1 MNIEKFY
8 QDLDALFAE
17 KKVDKVEAFLL
28 DAIAKAEAA
37 EEHAMI
43 VAACNELGGLYRM
56 LSRYEEG
63 LPLYDKALDSLK
75 RIGESDSENYATT
88 LINYATILSMSGNHE
103 EALEK
108 YKEAVMILQLHG
120 AEGNYRMAAL
130 YNNMS
135 GIYRAKGD
143 FNTAAAYIH
152 KAVLILRELSG
163 SEAEIAIS
171 YSNLAGLYI
180 VLKDMANAEKYAK
193 EAVGIF
199 RSKVGTQDVH
209 YSAALC
215 TLGEVE
221 FAKGEYDEAEELFSE
236 ALQLIAR
243 DYGTGTDSY
252 KIVEK
257 NLKLCQERK

>member
-17 KKVDKVEAFLL
+17 KRVDKIETFLVDSL
-28 DAIAKAEAA
+28 KEAEAA
-37 EEHAMI
+37 DEQAMI
-43 VAACNELGGLYRM
+43 IASCNELGGLYRM

-63 LPLYDKALDSLK
+63 LPLYEKALNSLRK
-75 RIGESDSENYATT
+75 IGESDSENYATT
-88 LINYATILSMSGNHE
+88 LINYATILSMSGKHE
-103 EALEK
+103 DALEK
-108 YKEAVMILQLHG
+108 YKEAVLILQLHG
-120 AEGNYRMAAL
+120 AEDDYRMAAL

-143 FNTAAAYIH
+143 FNTAATYIH
-152 KAVLILRELSG
+152 KAVLILQKLSE

-171 YSNLAGLYI
+171 YSNLAGLY
-180 VLKDMANAEKYAK
+180 VLLNDMENAEKYAK

-209 YSAALC
+209 YSASLC
-215 TLGEVE
+215 TLGEVQ
-221 FAKGEYDEAEELFSE
+221 FAKCEYAEAEELFSE

-257 NLKLCQERK
+257 NLKLCQEKK

>member
-17 KKVDKVEAFLL
+17 KIVDKVEAFLL
-28 DAIAKAEAA
+28 DTIAKAEAA
-37 EEHAMI
+37 EEHGMI
-43 VAACNELGGLYRM
+43 IAACNELGGLYRM

-63 LPLYDKALDSLK
+63 LPLYEKALDSLR

-88 LINYATILSMSGNHE
+88 LINYATILSMSGKHE

-108 YKEAVMILQLHG
+108 YKEAVLLLQLYG
-120 AEGNYRMAAL
+120 VEDDYRMAAL

-135 GIYRAKGD
+135 GIYRGKGD
-143 FNTAAAYIH
+143 LDTAATYIH
-152 KAVLILRELSG
+152 KAVLILQNLSE
-163 SEAEIAIS
+163 SDAEIAIS
-171 YSNLAGLYI
+171 YSNLAGLY
-180 VLKDMANAEKYAK
+180 VRLKDMTNAEKYAK

-199 RSKVGTQDVH
+199 RTKVGTQDVH

-215 TLGEVE
+215 TLGEVH
-221 FAKGEYDEAEELFSE
+221 FAKGEYTEAEELFNE

-257 NLKLCQERK
+257 NIKLCQEKK